1 MHTKKNIVLASVVL
15 ILFFVMLSGCVE
27 SETTTDNE
35 QTESVDWRD
44 VELTDVRTGEVF
56 RISDFEGPVLVE
68 SFAVWC
74 PTCLQQ
80 QKEMKKLILTE
91 GETITHVSL
100 DTDPNEDI
108 EAVLDHVQR
117 NDLDWYFAVA
127 PTEMTEDLI
136 DEFGVEVVNAP
147 IAPVILICEDG
158 DARLLGRGLKS
169 AEELND
175 EVMEG
180 C

>member
-1 MHTKKNIVLASVVL
+1 MQFKKNIGLASVLL
-15 ILFFVMLSGCVE
+15 ILFVVIFSGCVE
-27 SETTTDNE
+27 TETPADGETAE
-35 QTESVDWRD
+35 AVDWRD

-56 RISDFEGPVLVE
+56 KISDLEKPILVE

-80 QKEMKKLILTE
+80 QKQMKELIELE
-91 GETITHVSL
+91 GEKITHVSL
-100 DTDPNEDI
+100 DTDPNE
-108 EAVLDHVQR
+108 EAEEVLAHAER

-127 PTEMTEDLI
+127 PTEMTESLI

-158 DARLLGRGLKS
+158 EARLLGRGLKS
-169 AEELND
+169 AEELNT

>member
-1 MHTKKNIVLASVVL
+1 MNLKKNIVLASVVL

-27 SETTTDNE
+27 NETVTDSEVGE
-35 QTESVDWRD
+35 AIDWRN
-44 VELTDVRTGEVF
+44 VELTDARTGEIF
-56 RISDFEGPVLVE
+56 SISDFEGPILVE

-80 QKEMKKLILTE
+80 QKEMKKLIQIE
-91 GETITHVSL
+91 GENITHISL
-100 DTDPNEDI
+100 DTDPNEDV

-136 DEFGVEVVNAP
+136 DEFGIEVANAP
-147 IAPVILICEDG
+147 FAPVILICEDG
-158 DARLLGRGLKS
+158 EARLLGRGLKS

>member
-1 MHTKKNIVLASVVL
+1 MQFKKNTGLVSVLL
-15 ILFFVMLSGCVE
+15 ILFVVIFSGCVE
-27 SETTTDNE
+27 DETPEDSDPVET
-35 QTESVDWRD
+35 VDWRD

-56 RISDFEGPVLVE
+56 KISDLEKPVLVE

-80 QKEMKKLILTE
+80 QKQMQELIELE
-91 GETITHVSL
+91 GESITHVSL

-108 EAVLDHVQR
+108 DQVLDHAER
-117 NDLDWYFAVA
+117 NGFEWYFAVA

-158 DARLLGRGLKS
+158 EARLLGRGLKS
-169 AEELND
+169 AEELNT